1 MDASRPRAASYIAG
15 GGDFVGPTL
24 PPNHP
29 ELALIQEMAAGAF
42 QDNSCA
48 GGSGDGGGES
58 KGGGGDADMGE
69 RSHGGG
75 NPLADARAGDGA
87 ETIDRATAV
96 AMAAMAEG
104 DAGARTSGMTDEQ
117 AYEASARA
125 IADKV
130 QRQQEGKESSMLG
143 QEHADQDFRTVDE
156 IQAMLDEQL
165 RSVKK
170 VAGVSKP
177 KPSSRYGSG
186 GSLLAAQSHRTR
198 MADDVKEGVS
208 KPKPSSRYGSGG
220 YGSGGYGGS
229 YYDSSAYGSGG
240 YGGGRDDDADDGRGN
255 AEADA
260 ATETSELL
268 GAWFRDRCQYIP
280 LRLTYEERKSLR
292 LIQALMKA
300 SEYTDLVD
308 AADFKNEMKRNMTQ
322 LKCLR
327 AGFTGIIASFDYRT
341 AQKLCDGA
349 ADFSEPGVATVLRKA
364 LEVRGGE

>member
-1 MDASRPRAASYIAG
+1 MI
-15 GGDFVGPTL
+15 

-29 ELALIQEMAAGAF
+29 ELALIQEMAAGGAF
-42 QDNSCA
+42 QDNSYA

-58 KGGGGDADMGE
+58 KGDGGDANMGE

-75 NPLADARAGDGA
+75 NTLADARAGDGA

-177 KPSSRYGSG
+177 K
-186 GSLLAAQSHRTR
+186 L
-198 MADDVKEGVS
+198 
-208 KPKPSSRYGSGG
+208 SSRYGSGG

-229 YYDSSAYGSGG
+229 YYDSSTYGSGG

-308 AADFKNEMKRNMTQ
+308 AADFKNEMKRNVTQ

-341 AQKLCDGA
+341 AQKLCNGD
-349 ADFSEPGVATVLRKA
+349 ADFSEPRVATVLRKA
-364 LEVRGGE
+364 LEVRGGEMGRGAVEGRWWEGRAFRGVPGAGCGGRGRRRKRAVGRGA

>member
-186 GSLLAAQSHRTR
+186 G
-198 MADDVKEGVS
+198 
-208 KPKPSSRYGSGG
+208 

-364 LEVRGGE
+364 LEVRGGD